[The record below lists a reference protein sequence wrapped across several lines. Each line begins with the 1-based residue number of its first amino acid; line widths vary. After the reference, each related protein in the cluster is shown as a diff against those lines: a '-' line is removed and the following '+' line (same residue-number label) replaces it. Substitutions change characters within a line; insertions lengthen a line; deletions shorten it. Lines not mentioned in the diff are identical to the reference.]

1 MDPNHE
7 WAMWTF
13 EYTICYLLGP
23 LIGGFVGGT
32 VFNFVSETMLDME
45 EYGEDEDE
53 DLQASLKRKATNE
66 TENDV

>member
-1 MDPNHE
+1 
-7 WAMWTF
+7 MWTF

-23 LIGGFVGGT
+23 LIGAFVGGT

>member
-1 MDPNHE
+1 
-7 WAMWTF
+7 MWTF

-53 DLQASLKRKATNE
+53 DL
-66 TENDV
+66 

>member
-1 MDPNHE
+1 
-7 WAMWTF
+7 MWTF

-23 LIGGFVGGT
+23 LIGAFVGGT

-53 DLQASLKRKATNE
+53 DL
-66 TENDV
+66 